1 MDDRPR
7 NLRSMLAEA
16 KDLSELMVDLAYAS
30 VYFGDPELATEVRDL
45 EERMSDLVHD
55 MRAVCVKAARSP
67 RDAEGMSS
75 VLQVVSAIE
84 RIANDAVD
92 IARVVS
98 HRLGI
103 PAELV
108 VALSAAEEVSH
119 RVQVRDGSDMAHCP
133 VAALELPVATGMR
146 IMAIRR
152 GREWITGVDGDTLL
166 LPGDALFM
174 RGSPDGIGR
183 LRELAG
189 DEVWVPPAP
198 PEDPWITDLDRAMDV
213 LVEMKNLSEV
223 AVDLAY
229 STLVL
234 GDPGLAAQVRHLE
247 GRLDDMNHRLELWV
261 LRAAADSAD
270 PGPLRGLLHISNAA
284 EDLGDQAN
292 QMVWLVEKGEDVHPI
307 LEIALGDS
315 DEVVV
320 NYPVAEGSPVDGL
333 SLVELGLNI
342 EPGFT
347 VLTLVRGRRYVYR
360 PRGRTVLQAGDEVIA
375 SGPDE
380 GCEAFAALLGWQLER
395 DDEAGTDRLLPRA
408 GLLGVLA

>member
-1 MDDRPR
+1 
-7 NLRSMLAEA
+7 MLAEA

-55 MRAVCVKAARSP
+55 MRAVCVKAARRP

-119 RVQVRDGSDMAHCP
+119 RVQVRDGSDAAHCP

-152 GREWITGVDGDTLL
+152 GREWITDVDGDTML

-189 DEVWVPPAP
+189 DEAWVPPAP
-198 PEDPWITDLDRAMDV
+198 PEDPWITDLGPGHGRPRGDEETSRRWPWIWRTP
-213 LVEMKNLSEV
+213 
-223 AVDLAY
+223 
-229 STLVL
+229 TLVL

-247 GRLDDMNHRLELWV
+247 GRLDDMNDRLELWV
-261 LRAAADSAD
+261 LRAAADTTD

-320 NYPVAEGSPVDGL
+320 NYPVAEGSPVDGR
-333 SLVELGLNI
+333 SLAELGLNI

-380 GCEAFAALLGWQLER
+380 GCEAFAALLGWELER

>member
-30 VYFGDPELATEVRDL
+30 VYFGEHEMAAEVSDL

-55 MRAVCVKAARSP
+55 MRAVCVKAARRP

-84 RIANDAVD
+84 RVANAAVD
-92 IARVVS
+92 IARIIT
-98 HRLGI
+98 HKLGI
-103 PAELV
+103 PSELV
-108 VALSAAEEVSH
+108 ACLFAAQEVSH
-119 RVQVRDGSDMAHCP
+119 RVEVAEGSQFSNCP
-133 VAALELPVATGMR
+133 VEALELPVAIGMR

-152 GREWITGVDGDTLL
+152 GREWITDVDGSQVL

-174 RGSPDGIGR
+174 RGASDGIVQ

-189 DEVWVPPAP
+189 AGVREPPKM
-198 PEDPWITDLDRAMDV
+198 PESTWITNLDRAVDL
-213 LVEMKNLSEV
+213 LVEMKDLSEV
-223 AVDLAY
+223 SVGLAY

-234 GDPGLAAQVRHLE
+234 NDLGLAAQVRHLE
-247 GRLDDMNHRLELWV
+247 GRLDEMHDRIELWV
-261 LRAAADSAD
+261 LRAAASATD
-270 PGPLRGLLHISNAA
+270 PGRLRGLLRLSKAA
-284 EDLGDQAN
+284 EDLGDQAS
-292 QMVWLVEKGEDVHPI
+292 QMVWLVEKGEDLHPI

-320 NYPVAEGSPVDGL
+320 EYPVAEGSVAEGR
-333 SLVELGLNI
+333 SLGDLRFNI
-342 EPGFT
+342 EPGFN
-347 VLTLVRGRRYVYR
+347 VLAVLRGKRYIYR
-360 PRGRTVLQAGDEVIA
+360 PRGRTVLQRGDEIIA

-380 GCEAFAALLGWQLER
+380 GREAFAASLGWELLR
-395 DDEAGTDRLLPRA
+395 DDELGTDELTPLAAA
-408 GLLGVLA
+408 GETS

>member
-30 VYFGDPELATEVRDL
+30 VYFGEHEMAAEVSDL

-55 MRAVCVKAARSP
+55 MRAVCVKAARRP

-84 RIANDAVD
+84 RVANAAVD
-92 IARVVS
+92 IARIIT
-98 HRLGI
+98 HKLGI
-103 PAELV
+103 PSELV
-108 VALSAAEEVSH
+108 ACLFAAQEVSH
-119 RVQVRDGSDMAHCP
+119 RVEVAEGSQFSNCL
-133 VAALELPVATGMR
+133 VEALELPVAIGMR

-152 GREWITGVDGDTLL
+152 GREWITDVDGSQVL

-174 RGSPDGIGR
+174 RGASDGIVK

-189 DEVWVPPAP
+189 AGVREPPKMPAST
-198 PEDPWITDLDRAMDV
+198 WITNLDRAVDL
-213 LVEMKNLSEV
+213 LVEMKDLSEV
-223 AVDLAY
+223 SVGLAY

-234 GDPGLAAQVRHLE
+234 NDLGLAAQVRHLE
-247 GRLDDMNHRLELWV
+247 GRLDEMHDRIELWV
-261 LRAAADSAD
+261 LRAAASATD
-270 PGPLRGLLHISNAA
+270 PGRLRGLLRLSKAA
-284 EDLGDQAN
+284 EDLGDQAS
-292 QMVWLVEKGEDVHPI
+292 QMVWLVEKGEDLHPI

-320 NYPVAEGSPVDGL
+320 EYPVAEGSAAEGR
-333 SLVELGLNI
+333 SLGDLRFNI
-342 EPGFT
+342 EPGFN
-347 VLTLVRGRRYVYR
+347 VLAVLRGKRYIYR
-360 PRGRTVLQAGDEVIA
+360 PRGRTVLQRGDEIIA

-380 GCEAFAALLGWQLER
+380 GREAFAALLGWELLR
-395 DDEAGTDRLLPRA
+395 DDELGTDELTPLSAA
-408 GLLGVLA
+408 GETS

>member
-30 VYFGDPELATEVRDL
+30 VYFGDPEMATEVRHL
-45 EERMSDLVHD
+45 EETMSDLVHD
-55 MRAVCVKAARSP
+55 MRAVCVKAARRP
-67 RDAEGMSS
+67 RDADGMSS

-92 IARVVS
+92 IARVVT

-108 VALSAAEEVSH
+108 VSLSDAEEVSH
-119 RVQVRDGSDMAHCP
+119 RVQVREGSDMAHCL

-152 GREWITGVDGDTLL
+152 GRDWITGVSGDDMLM
-166 LPGDALFM
+166 PGDALFM
-174 RGSPDGIGR
+174 RGSPDGIPR

-234 GDPGLAAQVRHLE
+234 GDIGLAAQVRHLE
-247 GRLDDMNHRLELWV
+247 GRLDDMNDRLELWV
-261 LRAAADSAD
+261 LRAAADSTD

-292 QMVWLVEKGEDVHPI
+292 QMVWLVEKGEDLHPI

-320 NYPVAEGSPVDGL
+320 NYPVAKDSAVDGR
-333 SLVELGLNI
+333 SLAELGLNI

-347 VLTLVRGRRYVYR
+347 VLTLVRGQRYVYR
-360 PRGRTVLQAGDEVIA
+360 PRGRTVLQAGDGVIA

-380 GCEAFAALLGWQLER
+380 GCEALAALLGWELER

-408 GLLGVLA
+408 GVLGVLA